1 MRAVQNKWLELT
13 WHIPGP
19 LYKEKCQ
26 IYLQLWN
33 VYAVYCNVF
42 LPIRQTAKIPSR
54 SEEFI
59 ALLIPSNPFY
69 SKYPIHTRA
78 HLAMTN
84 YTKVWIRWLTVR
96 RASGSKKQLHNWS
109 PACNSIPTSI
119 WMIAYIWWIWLFR
132 GSSDSIYEYGFKEI
146 I

>member
-59 ALLIPSNPFY
+59 VLLIPSNPFY
-69 SKYPIHTRA
+69 SYTRA
-78 HLAMTN
+78 HTEPLTVAMTN
-84 YTKVWIRWLTVR
+84 YTKVWIRWLTVSRWGGHQGVRSNCIIDR
-96 RASGSKKQLHNWS
+96 RLVTPYQHR
-109 PACNSIPTSI
+109 
-119 WMIAYIWWIWLFR
+119 F
-132 GSSDSIYEYGFKEI
+132 DSIYMMDLTISRFI
-146 I
+146 RLNLWIRF